1 MAVYTR
7 VNSKDINY
15 IEKNYNIG
23 KIKSFTGIKKGI
35 ENTNYLLKTENKKFI
50 LTLLKKEFKKKIY
63 LSL

>member
-23 KIKSFTGIKKGI
+23 TVVNI
-35 ENTNYLLKTENKKFI
+35 EIDILARYLE
-50 LTLLKKEFKKKIY
+50 
-63 LSL
+63 SLNSN

>member
-23 KIKSFTGIKKGI
+23 KIKSFNGIICIISSIWWSVIFLNSKRYWI
-35 ENTNYLLKTENKKFI
+35 NRY
-50 LTLLKKEFKKKIY
+50 
-63 LSL
+63 

>member
-35 ENTNYLLKTENKKFI
+35 ENTNYPVSYTH
-50 LTLLKKEFKKKIY
+50 LTLPTKRIV
-63 LSL
+63 